1 MERPVAQ
8 RNMANKKDW
17 KIPVWLVCMC
27 MCACESENE
36 SESEV
41 RYEARNSSLPVC
53 FCLYPKNSDSSQ
65 DFSMGMT

>member
-8 RNMANKKDW
+8 RNMASKKDW

-27 MCACESENE
+27 ARACESE
-36 SESEV
+36 V
-41 RYEARNSSLPVC
+41 GYEARNTSLPVC
-53 FCLYPKNSDSSQ
+53 FCLYPKNSESSQ